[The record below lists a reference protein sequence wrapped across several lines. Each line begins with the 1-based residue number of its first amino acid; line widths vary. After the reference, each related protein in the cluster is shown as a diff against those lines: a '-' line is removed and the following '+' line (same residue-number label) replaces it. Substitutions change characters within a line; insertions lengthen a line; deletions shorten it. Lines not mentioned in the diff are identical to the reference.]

1 MLSIPCDLHKHD
13 MSSLQ
18 VLSKCFL
25 THKVSLD
32 LMTSEVK
39 DVLTAPDLVPKVV
52 VAQPGISHDGEGG
65 LTHSPLQWMPRAAEL
80 PPTTSSTDIHG
91 TGDMTKQLLNGLWA
105 KEPSSLF

>member
-1 MLSIPCDLHKHD
+1 MLSTPHDLHKHD

-18 VLSKCFL
+18 ELREWFL

-39 DVLTAPDLVPKVV
+39 DVLTAPDMVPQVV
-52 VAQPGISHDGEGG
+52 VAQPGIGHDGEGR
-65 LTHSPLQWMPRAAEL
+65 LSHSSLQWMPRAAEL
-80 PPTTSSTDIHG
+80 PSTTSSTDIHG
-91 TGDMTKQLLNGLWA
+91 TGDMTKKLLNGLWA